1 MRQHSPRLNSEDGVK
16 GHHGDGV
23 NRKLFQSSVFCLIVQ
38 SSHVK
43 TIDQG
48 QGHFSEGSRS
58 FANVMGYSVVVSEIP
73 SPSASFSSEQTY

>member
-1 MRQHSPRLNSEDGVK
+1 MRQHSPRLNSEDGAK
-16 GHHGDGV
+16 SHHRDGV

-58 FANVMGYSVVVSEIP
+58 FANVMRYSVAGSEIP
-73 SPSASFSSEQTY
+73 SPTRSFSSEQSY